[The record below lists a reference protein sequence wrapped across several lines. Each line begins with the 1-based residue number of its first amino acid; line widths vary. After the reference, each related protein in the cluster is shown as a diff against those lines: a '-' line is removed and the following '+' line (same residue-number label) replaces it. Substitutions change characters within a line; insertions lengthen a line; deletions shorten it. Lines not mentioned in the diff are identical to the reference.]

1 MAGLVRQWPAWCV
14 SGRRSHNACAAD
26 SIVARESIVAWALHG
41 LLDRSTLALRRP
53 FAVVQAEGAWG
64 SARAVGGA
72 RRINM
77 IPLIGVDS
85 NVLRLRL

>member
-1 MAGLVRQWPAWCV
+1 
-14 SGRRSHNACAAD
+14 
-26 SIVARESIVAWALHG
+26 
-41 LLDRSTLALRRP
+41 LDRSTPALRRP